1 MTDAL
6 KNNSVISKTE
16 ISLGDTITV
25 SGKATGGTSPYQYNI
40 LYKQTAQSK
49 WTTVQSYKTNSTV
62 TIKPAKATTYDVCV
76 KIKDSN
82 GTIVKK
88 FFTVQVNAKLA
99 NTSTISATEIKK
111 GNTVTVNGSA
121 TGGAGNYTYAVFYKQ
136 KAQTQWTT
144 KQDFNE
150 NTNVSIKPMLATD
163 YDICVKVKDKNGT
176 IAKQYFTVT
185 VTK

>member
-1 MTDAL
+1 MVHLSSIIGGILAL
-6 KNNSVISKTE
+6 IG
-16 ISLGDTITV
+16 L
-25 SGKATGGTSPYQYNI
+25 
-40 LYKQTAQSK
+40 
-49 WTTVQSYKTNSTV
+49 
-62 TIKPAKATTYDVCV
+62 
-76 KIKDSN
+76 
-82 GTIVKK
+82 
-88 FFTVQVNAKLA
+88 LA
-99 NTSTISATEIKK
+99 VLALVFARIAEKK